1 MGPKMAV
8 LGEKKLE
15 LALEERQS
23 ALGERQLA
31 IGERQSALG
40 ERQLALELALGARQR
55 RRLRLKKRGQND
67 KLKYIKKNIT
77 VPN

>member
-1 MGPKMAV
+1 LGPKTAA
-8 LGEKKLE
+8 LGERKLE

-23 ALGERQLA
+23 ALW
-31 IGERQSALG
+31 ERQSAL
-40 ERQLALELALGARQR
+40 ESALGAGQR
-55 RRLRLKKRGQND
+55 GRLRLKKRGQND